1 MLLRVITKPAAQ
13 PVSVSELKDYLH
25 LDCDG
30 QDELLMQLIRTAT
43 QFCQQ
48 HQHRAYMRQTL
59 ELSCTAAK
67 IIELPRSEY
76 LVRIISIFVNNQK
89 TDNYKIIS
97 DLNSKIEF
105 NSDVSGQLK
114 IQYETGLNDP
124 ADVEDDVKLAIMM
137 LACHWFENRTAVT
150 TTDTPREMPL
160 GVKALLAP
168 GEVITL

>member
-1 MLLRVITKPAAQ
+1 MLLRIITKPVAQ

-48 HQHRAYMRQTL
+48 YQHRAYMKQTL

-76 LVRIISIFVNNQK
+76 LVRVISVLIDDQQV
-89 TDNYKIIS
+89 DAYKLIR
-97 DLNSKIEF
+97 DLNSKVEF

-114 IQYETGLNDP
+114 IQYETGLENP
-124 ADVEDDVKLAIMM
+124 ADIDDDVKLAIMM

-150 TTDTPREMPL
+150 TADTPREMPL
-160 GVKALLAP
+160 SVKALLAA